1 MRVKAD
7 RNDAWSIAQTDRLVR
22 RQRAAARVRM
32 LRRPVGS
39 DPAAGGDG
47 VEPYASRLKAAPDD
61 IIQMFERQEINIAVA
76 GRGLEDVRRSPR
88 RNGLDRRLALTA
100 DAVLTRGPLDRGGG
114 IVMRTRRVAGLLAG
128 IGAED
133 PAHWPGG
140 GAKGRAMDQRDGEPE
155 QPEGVGRRA
164 VLAAGL
170 GGLGAAALAALPGSA
185 GGQAPTAPSPAGSAA
200 AFPAS
205 RSGPLDRPYNVLLII
220 TDEECYDLRPAEG
233 FATPARGELQRRGT
247 TFLNHYIGSAMCTP
261 SRGVMFSGQPPQ
273 VNGVFDQME
282 TGYVPS
288 LRTDRPSMGT
298 IFRQLG
304 YRTAYFGKFELRR
317 DIIVPKSDVNYS
329 DALAAYGFE
338 SFEPDGDKV
347 GAPDQGYD
355 TDIYTA
361 GEAVRWLRT
370 HGQTLNRQGIPWLL
384 VVSFISPHDI
394 MYADVNQPG
403 QMVQKSQTGG
413 RITRPPANAAFATRW
428 KFHPSPSA
436 REPLD
441 KLGRPRAQL
450 AYNIGWSA
458 WLGEIPRDATAMW
471 YDYYNLYLNMV
482 RDNDR
487 TLQGV
492 LDTIS
497 ALDLWPSTAVVRTAD
512 HGELGGSHGGLRG
525 KGPLPYEQE
534 THVPMVVVHPE
545 YPGGRTCKAVTSHI
559 DLVPALAGLTHAE
572 TPRRA
577 AALADLPGRDF
588 TSLLKAPE
596 QASFT
601 AIREGALFNYVGL
614 WTVDALYMIRTAR
627 DLGEDRY
634 APPLTEL
641 RPELTPR
648 GFISFCFDGRYKF
661 SRYYAPDNFNTPTT
675 LDELVGNNDL
685 ELFDLERDPD
695 EMVNLAV
702 DTSANRELILRQNE
716 LLNRLIAR
724 EVGDNNGSFL
734 PKALR
739 KR

>member
-1 MRVKAD
+1 M
-7 RNDAWSIAQTDRLVR
+7 NQ
-22 RQRAAARVRM
+22 
-32 LRRPVGS
+32 
-39 DPAAGGDG
+39 
-47 VEPYASRLKAAPDD
+47 
-61 IIQMFERQEINIAVA
+61 
-76 GRGLEDVRRSPR
+76 
-88 RNGLDRRLALTA
+88 RNG
-100 DAVLTRGPLDRGGG
+100 G
-114 IVMRTRRVAGLLAG
+114 
-128 IGAED
+128 
-133 PAHWPGG
+133 
-140 GAKGRAMDQRDGEPE
+140 PE

-164 VLAAGL
+164 VLG
-170 GGLGAAALAALPGSA
+170 GGLGAGLSAASLVALSGSA
-185 GGQAPTAPSPAGSAA
+185 EGQTPAAPPSAGSTAP
-200 AFPAS
+200 FPAA
-205 RSGPLDRPYNVLLII
+205 RSGPLDRPYNVVLII
-220 TDEECYDLRPAEG
+220 TDEEAYHLRAAEG
-233 FATPARGELQRRGT
+233 FTTPARAELQRRGT
-247 TFLNHYIGSAMCTP
+247 TFHNHYIGSAMCTP

-282 TGYVPS
+282 MGYVPS

-298 IFRQLG
+298 VFRELG

-317 DIIVPKSDVNYS
+317 DIVSAKRDVNYS

-347 GAPDQGYD
+347 GAPDQGYH

-370 HGQTLNRQGIPWLL
+370 QGHALNRQGIPWLL

-403 QMVQKSQTGG
+403 QIVQKSLTDGK
-413 RITRPPANAAFATRW
+413 ITRPPDNAAFATRW
-428 KFHPSPSA
+428 KFPPSPSA
-436 REPLD
+436 LEPLD
-441 KLGRPRAQL
+441 KPGRPRAQL

-458 WLGEIPRDATAMW
+458 WLGEIPKDATAMW
-471 YDYYNLYLNMV
+471 NDYYNLYLNMI
-482 RDNDR
+482 RDSDR

-497 ALDLWPSTAVVRTAD
+497 ALDLWPSTAVLRTAD

-525 KGPLPYEQE
+525 KGPLPFEQE
-534 THVPMVVVHPE
+534 THVPMIVVHPE

-559 DLVPALAGLTHAE
+559 DLVPTLAGLTNAD
-572 TPRRA
+572 TRRRA
-577 AALADLPGRDF
+577 TALKGLPGRDF

-596 QASFT
+596 QATVT

-614 WTVDALYMIRTAR
+614 WTVDALYMTRTAR

-634 APPLTEL
+634 APPLSEL
-641 RPELTPR
+641 RPEMTPR
-648 GFISFCFDGRYKF
+648 GFVSFCFDGRYKF

-675 LDELVGNNDL
+675 FEELVGSNDL

-702 DTSANRELILRQNE
+702 DTAANRELIMRQNE

-734 PKALR
+734 PAELR
-739 KR
+739 KH

>member
-1 MRVKAD
+1 VH
-7 RNDAWSIAQTDRLVR
+7 RNEY
-22 RQRAAARVRM
+22 AAVYARVCT
-32 LRRPVGS
+32 
-39 DPAAGGDG
+39 AA
-47 VEPYASRLKAAPDD
+47 
-61 IIQMFERQEINIAVA
+61 N
-76 GRGLEDVRRSPR
+76 
-88 RNGLDRRLALTA
+88 
-100 DAVLTRGPLDRGGG
+100 
-114 IVMRTRRVAGLLAG
+114 
-128 IGAED
+128 
-133 PAHWPGG
+133 
-140 GAKGRAMDQRDGEPE
+140 
-155 QPEGVGRRA
+155 
-164 VLAAGL
+164 
-170 GGLGAAALAALPGSA
+170 
-185 GGQAPTAPSPAGSAA
+185 
-200 AFPAS
+200 
-205 RSGPLDRPYNVLLII
+205 
-220 TDEECYDLRPAEG
+220 
-233 FATPARGELQRRGT
+233 T

-288 LRTDRPSMGT
+288 LRADRPSMGT
-298 IFRQLG
+298 VFRELG
-304 YRTAYFGKFELRR
+304 YRAAYFGKFELRR
-317 DIIVPKSDVNYS
+317 DIISPKRDVNYS

-347 GAPDQGYD
+347 GAPDQGYQ

-370 HGQTLNRQGIPWLL
+370 EGHALNRQDIPWLL

-403 QMVQKSQTGG
+403 QVVQKSLTDG
-413 RITRPPANAAFATRW
+413 RITRSPANGAFATRW
-428 KFHPSPSA
+428 KFQPSPSA
-436 REPLD
+436 LEPLD
-441 KLGRPRAQL
+441 KPGRPRAQL

-471 YDYYNLYLNMV
+471 YDYYNLYLNFV

-559 DLVPALAGLTHAE
+559 DLVPTLAALTNSETQRRATALAG
-572 TPRRA
+572 
-577 AALADLPGRDF
+577 LPGRDF
-588 TSLLKAPE
+588 TSLLKAPD

-614 WTVDALYMIRTAR
+614 WTVDALYMTRTAR
-627 DLGEDRY
+627 DLGEDRPC
-634 APPLTEL
+634 PPFSEL
-641 RPELTPR
+641 RPEMTPR
-648 GFISFCFDGRYKF
+648 GFVSFCFDGRYKF
-661 SRYYAPDNFNTPTT
+661 SRYYAPNNFNTPTT
-675 LDELVGNNDL
+675 FEELVSNNDL
-685 ELFDLERDPD
+685 ELFDLESDPD
-695 EMVNLAV
+695 EIVNLAV
-702 DTSANRELILRQNE
+702 DTGANRELILRQNE

-724 EVGDNNGSFL
+724 EVGDNDGSFL
-734 PKALR
+734 PVVLR
-739 KR
+739 TR